1 MKLFY
6 YIRVSQSQVI
16 ASKRSGDILVLSMPS
31 QNPLITEVIDSGCDR
46 LTKGTQRD
54 IFGTMKEI
62 RWDDH
67 KNRRL
72 QLERGVSFQEVEQVI
87 GEGRALD
94 IMENPDQERYVGQM
108 VYVVEIN
115 GYAYVVPFVETE
127 TTLWLKTII
136 PSRKFT
142 KRYLKGGR

>member
-1 MKLFY
+1 
-6 YIRVSQSQVI
+6 
-16 ASKRSGDILVLSMPS
+16 
-31 QNPLITEVIDSGCDR
+31 
-46 LTKGTQRD
+46 
-54 IFGTMKEI
+54 MKEI